1 MPEASSGPPWACAV
15 PVEEAARATI
25 AGDAAFHPC
34 QLADGTCPDKLTYP
48 KTAKDIIS
56 HSTSSAVSRCHLTFI
71 VILQDCGPD
80 EALQRLAAQGRIASI
95 SDRCLEAILFQPRQ
109 ELRPLRRL
117 KTARDVLELLDE
129 GRECFVNHCL
139 TGSDVVEIELN
150 APLVC
155 LLCQQPVQAL
165 PPWKEAQYLMC
176 RHFIAHILDN
186 VLINAPLYIG
196 SDLDVLAFLVGLRQR
211 LGEVRTLHIFGRQ
224 SEHGQ

>member
-80 EALQRLAAQGRIASI
+80 EALQRLAVQGRIASI
-95 SDRCLEAILFQPRQ
+95 SDKRLEAVLFQPRQ

-155 LLCQQPVQAL
+155 LLGEEPIEAVAAR
-165 PPWKEAQYLMC
+165 KETEYLMS
-176 RHFIAHILDN
+176 RHFVAHVLDN
-186 VLINAPLYIG
+186 VLINVPLYLWR
-196 SDLDVLAFLVGLRQR
+196 DLDVFTLLVGLRQ
-211 LGEVRTLHIFGRQ
+211 GS
-224 SEHGQ
+224 SEL